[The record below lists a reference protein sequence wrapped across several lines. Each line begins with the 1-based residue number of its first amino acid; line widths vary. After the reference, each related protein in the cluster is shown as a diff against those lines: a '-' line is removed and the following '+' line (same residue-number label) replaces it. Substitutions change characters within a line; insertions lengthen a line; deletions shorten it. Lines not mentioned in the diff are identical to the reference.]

1 MPTPEEKIAFLG
13 DVHGEYLSLRW
24 ALEATR
30 DCDRTIC
37 LGDIVGG
44 TQYPQCLELLQRH
57 GVEATMGNHDAWAL
71 RDGMC
76 CSWLQR
82 LPTEIHGKGWAAC
95 HSSYLR
101 LPDGHL
107 EWCELICPKDVL
119 QALTQFSA
127 RVLLVGHTH
136 IPAVNR
142 FRNGGLDYVP
152 TFRLRSEPLQNLHP
166 NERYVIN
173 VGDVTRCVAV
183 LYLDSAGPTSV
194 EFRFTSKW

>member
-1 MPTPEEKIAFLG
+1 MKIAFLG
-13 DVHGEYLSLRW
+13 DVHGEYRALRW
-24 ALEATR
+24 AIEATR
-30 DCDRTIC
+30 DCERTIC

-44 TQYPQCLELLQRH
+44 TQYPECLQLLQNHR
-57 GVEATMGNHDAWAL
+57 VEATLGNHDAWAL
-71 RDGMC
+71 RDGMA
-76 CSWLQR
+76 CSWLQQ
-82 LPTEIHGKGWAAC
+82 LPTEIHGPGWAAC

-101 LPDGHL
+101 LPDGQL
-107 EWCELICPKDVL
+107 EWFELICPKDIL
-119 QALTQFSA
+119 AALKQFSA

-152 TFRLRSEPLQNLHP
+152 TCALRAEPWQRLRSK
-166 NERYVIN
+166 ERTVIN

-183 LYLDSAGPTSV
+183 MEADSSGPRSV